1 MSQGQALRQVACSR
15 SGLAVSEWPGLCAA
29 VGMAISGDCSLL
41 VTVSR
46 DQSVKVFDVAGFDM
60 VLMLKL
66 NFVPATAEWIYRVR
80 SILCRR
86 SPSPKA
92 ILRL

>member
-1 MSQGQALRQVACSR
+1 MACSR
-15 SGLAVSEWPGLCAA
+15 GGSAGSEWPGLCAA

-66 NFVPATAEWIYRVR
+66 NFVPAAAEWIYRVR
-80 SILCRR
+80 TIRCRPV
-86 SPSPKA
+86 PSPEAK
-92 ILRL
+92 L